1 VRLTNISLNDTILVG
16 GAGII
21 GLFLIQLLRQSGCG
35 NIIAFDLNEERLT
48 LARQLGATHVM
59 NASTANVAEVVRS
72 LTDGRGADVGF
83 DVVGVPAVLT
93 CLVESVRKGASITLI
108 GNVSAEVPLPLQKV
122 VTRQLKLQ
130 GSCAI
135 CGEYDAVLDLLE
147 RGALSVDPMMSA
159 VAPLDEG
166 AEWFDRLYR
175 QEKGLLKVILKP

>member
-1 VRLTNISLNDTILVG
+1 
-16 GAGII
+16 
-21 GLFLIQLLRQSGCG
+21 
-35 NIIAFDLNEERLT
+35 
-48 LARQLGATHVM
+48 M
-59 NASTANVAEVVRS
+59 NASTANVAEIVRS

-108 GNVSAEVPLPLQKV
+108 GNVSGEVPLPLQKV

-175 QEKGLLKVILKP
+175 QEKGLLKVILRP